1 MVGFVEKPAHPAS
14 DLANAG
20 LYVFAPALLD
30 EIPEPLPRDIGFD
43 LLPRLVGRA
52 AAVPL
57 GDASSPTSAPPPR
70 SSTPATTGRAGH
82 RT

>member
-1 MVGFVEKPAHPAS
+1 MVGFVEKPSQPRS

-20 LYVFAPALLD
+20 LYAFSPRLLD

-52 AAVPL
+52 GVVDV
-57 GDASSPTSAPPPR
+57 GDALVLDVG
-70 SSTPATTGRAGH
+70 TPAALDAARSAW
-82 RT
+82 RSREFA